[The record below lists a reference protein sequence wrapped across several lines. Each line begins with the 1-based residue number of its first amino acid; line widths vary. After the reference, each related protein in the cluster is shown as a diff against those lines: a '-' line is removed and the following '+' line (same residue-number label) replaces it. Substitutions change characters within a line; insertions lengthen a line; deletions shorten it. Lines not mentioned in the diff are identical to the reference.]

1 VDWSG
6 SAQAGKKIWAADVA
20 FRRTGA
26 RLVRLWQP
34 FLGLDAAGVADCFS
48 DWLTAQEFD
57 MAGLDF
63 CFGLSSEHRV
73 PGLPAGGPA
82 ALGPWLSR
90 FARPED
96 FKRALGKERKRETD
110 RLMRAPFA
118 PTNLRMFRQTYWG
131 LRALKGARLPIPP
144 WDVPARRAVV
154 EVLPAHVV
162 SVLCRGCRYKGATPQ
177 ARSQRQRLLAI
188 MVRDCRLGT
197 SRQDEEIMLDDTE
210 GDVLDAVL
218 ATVAAGAAWQGGLGG
233 VPLQAAASGEG
244 WIYSIP

>member
-6 SAQAGKKIWAADVA
+6 SAHAGRKIWAARVA
-20 FRRTGA
+20 FHRTGA

-34 FLGLDAAGVADCFS
+34 FLGLDAAGVAGCFS
-48 DWLTAQEFD
+48 DWLTGQEFD
-57 MAGLDF
+57 VAGLDF

-82 ALGPWLSR
+82 ALGAWVSR
-90 FARPED
+90 FVRPED
-96 FKRALGKERKRETD
+96 FKAALGQERKRETD

-131 LRALKGARLPIPP
+131 LRALASVRLPIPP
-144 WDVPARRAVV
+144 WDEPARRAVV

-162 SVLCRGCRYKGATPQ
+162 SVLCRGSRYKGAGTQ
-177 ARSQRQRLLAI
+177 ARSQRQRLLVVLA
-188 MVRDCRLGT
+188 RDCRLGI
-197 SRQDEEIMLDDTE
+197 SPRDEEIMLDDSE
-210 GDVLDAVL
+210 GDALDAVL
-218 ATVAAGAAWQGGLGG
+218 AAVAAGGAWQSGLNG
-233 VPLQAAASGEG
+233 VPLQAAASSEG